1 MIEGQNEADEAVPV
15 DAEKAEKAETRSS
28 RPPAKKMGSGTSDPL
43 IGKVIHDRFRI
54 IAPIARGGM
63 GAVYRAE
70 QAPLGRLVAIKVLSP
85 KHDEEKDPEF
95 RKRFFL
101 EAATVA
107 KLSHPNTVT
116 VFDYGQSEGLFFI
129 VMELLE
135 GVTLKKELKRAG
147 PLPAARA
154 VHITKQIC
162 RSLREAHRLGV
173 IHRDMK
179 PGNVML
185 LEQGDEKDYVKV
197 LDFGL
202 VKDIDKE
209 DDDEDLTQAG
219 VFMGSPK
226 YMSPE
231 QIQGDDV
238 DGRSDIYSL
247 GVLLYEMLMGKPP
260 FKRDKQVQVLMDHI
274 NTPPPPMELDEGY
287 PPVPPELQQ
296 VVMKSLAKKRED
308 RFDDMEQFLI
318 ALKMTA
324 GELSLQMPA
333 SGEMGLTGEFPIP
346 PGGTPVSGIHSL
358 NNDPMRTS
366 SSGSISAPNLVSSS
380 GPQMGVPASTSQPM
394 TVSSSQSLE
403 QTSSGN
409 KIVMVLGALAL
420 VAAAAIVFFVVDPFG
435 GDETTQADTPPVADP
450 PDPIAD
456 PDPEALGTAGQN
468 DTETEP
474 ETQPETGTDPQ
485 PEPVEIATLLV
496 ELDSNPPGATVRIG
510 DRTYRTP
517 AQVELSGEL
526 AEPGTELELVF
537 SRAGYRDE
545 TVTRTVPEEGSLELN
560 PTLRRVWRPRR
571 SGSSRSSGDDE
582 EETPQ
587 RDVTL
592 PGYRDTPY

>member
-1 MIEGQNEADEAVPV
+1 MIEGQNEADDAVQV
-15 DAEKAEKAETRSS
+15 DAEIAEEKAEAKSS
-28 RPPAKKMGSGTSDPL
+28 RPPPAKKMGSGTSDPL

-135 GVTLKKELKRAG
+135 GVTLKKELKRCG
-147 PLPAARA
+147 YFPPARA
-154 VHITKQIC
+154 VHIAKQIC

-185 LEQGDEKDYVKV
+185 LEQGDEKDYAKV

-231 QIQGDDV
+231 QIQGDHV

-274 NTPPPPMELDEGY
+274 NTPPPPMDVEEGR
-287 PPVPPELQQ
+287 PPIPPELQQ
-296 VVMKSLAKKRED
+296 VVMKSLAKKRDD
-308 RFDDMEQFLI
+308 RFPDMEQFLI

-324 GELSLQMPA
+324 GELSLQMPP

-358 NNDPMRTS
+358 PNDPMRTS

-380 GPQMGVPASTSQPM
+380 GPVTGVSASVSQPLTQSTSQA
-394 TVSSSQSLE
+394 LE
-403 QTSSGN
+403 GQSSGN
-409 KIVMVLGALAL
+409 KLVMVLGGLAL
-420 VAAAAIVFFVVDPFG
+420 LAAAAILFFVIDPLG
-435 GDETTQADTPPVADP
+435 TNDPPPDPPVAGNP
-450 PDPIAD
+450 EPAPDPNVETVGTTGD
-456 PDPEALGTAGQN
+456 VTDPETPP
-468 DTETEP
+468 ETEP
-474 ETQPETGTDPQ
+474 QTPPGT
-485 PEPVEIATLLV
+485 EPAPIATLLV

-517 AQVELSGEL
+517 AQVELTGEE
-526 AEPGTELELVF
+526 AAPGHELSFVF
-537 SRAGYRDE
+537 SRSGYRDE
-545 TVTRTVPEEGSLELN
+545 TVTRNVPAEGSLELN

-571 SGSSRSSGDDE
+571 NSGGNDSDDGDD
-582 EETPQ
+582 TPQ